1 MKLLSQA
8 KTGRWSAG
16 LMLLFLVLMFLKFSE
31 LAEYWL
37 PLPTPVIAVLPVVGF
52 FLGIVSVVKHRDRS
66 ILTLVSILLGLLVIA
81 WIAAEL
87 AYPH

>member
-16 LMLLFLVLMFLKFSE
+16 LMLLFLVLMFLKFAN
-31 LAEYWL
+31 LPAIRL
-37 PLPTPVIAVLPVVGF
+37 PLPSPALAVLPVIGF
-52 FLGIVSVVKHRDRS
+52 FVGVQSLVKNKDRS
-66 ILTLVSILLGLLVIA
+66 ILTLLSILMGLLVIC

>member
-1 MKLLSQA
+1 MKLLSRA

-31 LAEYWL
+31 LAGYWL
-37 PLPTPVIAVLPVVGF
+37 PLPSPAIAVLAVVGF
-52 FLGIVSVVKHRDRS
+52 FLGVHSFVKNKDRS
-66 ILTLVSILLGLLVIA
+66 LLTLLSILMGLLVIA

-87 AYPH
+87 VYPH